1 MDQQEIVD
9 RLAAG
14 EAFGGAKPD
23 RIDTH
28 ISVVFLTA
36 DRAYK
41 LKKAQK
47 TSYLD
52 FRTLEDRR
60 AVCEREI
67 ELNRRTAPAI
77 YLGTVPV
84 TQDADGAL
92 RLGGCGEALEWLVEM
107 VRFDPDATFDR
118 LAAEGRLSPE
128 LFVGLADEIAL
139 MHRTAEPLDDPAL
152 AASMEGV
159 IEENETELSARIGRP
174 FDAAAVEAL
183 IARYREID
191 AGLAGLFGDRVADGM
206 FRVCHGDLHLRN
218 ICLFDGRPTIF
229 DALEFN
235 DAFTRID
242 VLYDVAFLLMDMIHA
257 GLDAEANA
265 VFNRYLYRMDDVS
278 GLRALPYYLSSRAA
292 IRAHVTAKMAEGMTD
307 DAKRIATCKDADA
320 YLAQAMDSLDAPPPA
335 MIAIGGYSGTGK
347 STVAYRLAPYVGG
360 APGAV
365 VLGSDLLRK
374 RRFEVEPAETLPQNA
389 YEPEVSQD
397 VYSEMIQDARRVA
410 REGRSAILDATFL
423 HPDSRTRAETAAR
436 MAGVPFFGIWLS
448 GDPDEL
454 VRRVDARIKGASDAT
469 SAVLRRQLS
478 DGHGE
483 TDWTEIDATAPG
495 ADPAA
500 EIAVLLAEAGVACR
514 TPDPA

>member
-92 RLGGCGEALEWLVEM
+92 RLGGGGEALEWLVEM

-307 DAKRIATCKDADA
+307 EAKRIATCKDADA
-320 YLAQAMDSLDAPPPA
+320 YLAQAIDSLDAPPPA
-335 MIAIGGYSGTGK
+335 MIANRGDSGTGP
-347 STVAYRLAPYVGG
+347 SPGANRLAPDGG
-360 APGAV
+360 GVESA
-365 VLGSDLLRK
+365 
-374 RRFEVEPAETLPQNA
+374 EPAETLPQNA

-514 TPDPA
+514 TRDPA

>member
-14 EAFGGAKPD
+14 EAFGGTKPD

-60 AVCEREI
+60 TVCEREI

-84 TQDADGAL
+84 TQDTDGAL
-92 RLGGCGEALEWLVEM
+92 RIGGDGEALEWLVEM

-118 LAAEGRLSPE
+118 LAAAGALSSE
-128 LFVGLADEIAL
+128 LFIGLADEIAA
-139 MHRTAEPLDDPAL
+139 MHRTAKPLDDPAL
-152 AASMEGV
+152 ASSMDGV
-159 IEENETELSARIGRP
+159 IEENETELSARIGHP
-174 FDAAAVEAL
+174 FDAAAVEQL
-183 IARYREID
+183 IARHREID
-191 AGLAGLFGDRVADGM
+191 AALSGLFEDRVADGM

-242 VLYDVAFLLMDMIHA
+242 VLYDIAFLLMDMIHA
-257 GLDAEANA
+257 GLVAEANA

-292 IRAHVTAKMAEGMTD
+292 IRAHVTAKMAEGQRD
-307 DAKRIATCKDADA
+307 EAKRTETLGDAAA
-320 YLAQAMDSLDAPPPA
+320 YLAQALDSLEEPPPA

-360 APGAV
+360 EPGAV

-374 RRFEVEPAETLPQNA
+374 RRFDVEPAETLPQNA

-397 VYSEMIQDARRVA
+397 VYSEMIQDGRRVV

-423 HPDSRTRAETAAR
+423 HPDSRARAESAAR

-469 SAVLRRQLS
+469 SAVLRRQLA

-483 TDWTEIDATAPG
+483 TDWIEIDATSPG

-500 EIAVLLAEAGVACR
+500 DIAVLLARAGIPCR